1 MIWSYPCSG
10 SFSTTPSSTSL
21 ELEGQLRIVKASVQY
36 LVRVVR
42 EVRGEWQQCVPY
54 DITDDRDNLNQEEKT
69 QSRSGH
75 PRPAA
80 RIKDRIYRSSTDWED
95 ERNMGTGEEITA
107 AEREVNDMLEVIIMT
122 GTKCG

>member
-69 QSRSGH
+69 QSRT
-75 PRPAA
+75 PLLR
-80 RIKDRIYRSSTDWED
+80 RRS
-95 ERNMGTGEEITA
+95 
-107 AEREVNDMLEVIIMT
+107 VIIGKMAQAT
-122 GTKCG
+122 FGNTS